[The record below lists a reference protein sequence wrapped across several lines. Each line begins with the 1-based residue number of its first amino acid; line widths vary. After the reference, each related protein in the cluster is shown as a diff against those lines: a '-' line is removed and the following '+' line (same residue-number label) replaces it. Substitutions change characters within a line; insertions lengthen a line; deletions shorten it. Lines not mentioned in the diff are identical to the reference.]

1 MSKKIKNQAQIL
13 EKLGIEAL
21 NEMQQE
27 AQFAIHTL
35 DEIILLSP
43 TGSGKTL
50 GFLLPIMASLDPNL
64 EQVQAMIIAPSR
76 ELAVQI
82 AQVAREMGAGF
93 KIELLYGG
101 RSFSKDRTQLQHP
114 PALIVGTPG
123 RIADHLR
130 RQTFETSAVQTLV
143 LDEFDKAL
151 EIGFEGEMTEI
162 IELLPNLQKKV
173 LTSATQGIEVPDFVG
188 LDNPTTVDHLQ
199 EGTSKLSINIVASP
213 QKDKLSTL
221 GDLLT
226 RLEGQAGIVFCNF
239 KDSIQRVSSYLSERN
254 LPHASF
260 YGGMEQQD
268 RELSLLKFRN
278 GTHQLL
284 LATDLAARG
293 IDIPDI
299 QFIIHYHLPVRAE
312 AFIHRNGRTARMH
325 RDGTAYVLHWT
336 KEELPDFIADLNS
349 PILQVGDVQS
359 TTGTTTSEWT
369 TLRLSLGRRDKV
381 SKGDIAGFFFRQ
393 GELKKDELGRIEL
406 KQAESFVAV
415 PSKRKKHILKALNN
429 GRLKKKKVRIWEV

>member
-1 MSKKIKNQAQIL
+1 MAKKIKNQVQIL

-35 DEIILLSP
+35 DEVVLLSP

-50 GFLLPIMASLDPNL
+50 AFLLPMIANLDPNL

-114 PALIVGTPG
+114 PALVVGTPG

-130 RQTFETSAVQTLV
+130 RQTFDTSAVQTLV

-151 EIGFEGEMTEI
+151 EIGFEEEMKEI
-162 IELLPNLQKKV
+162 LHFLPNLQKKI
-173 LTSATQGIEVPDFVG
+173 LTSATQGIEVPEFVE
-188 LDNPTTVDHLQ
+188 LEHPTTVNYLSDSS
-199 EGTSKLSINIVASP
+199 SKLAVQIIASP
-213 QKDKLSTL
+213 KKDKLETL
-221 GDLLT
+221 GNLLT
-226 RLEGQAGIVFCNF
+226 QLNGQAGIIFCNF

-254 LPHASF
+254 IPHASF
-260 YGGMEQQD
+260 HGSMEQED
-268 RELSLLKFRN
+268 RERSLLKFRN

-293 IDIPDI
+293 IDIPDM

-312 AFIHRNGRTARMH
+312 EFTHRNGRTARMH
-325 RDGTAYVLHWT
+325 KDGTAYVLHWM
-336 KEELPDFIADLNS
+336 KEELPDFIAELNA
-349 PILQVGDVQS
+349 PVLKVDEVH
-359 TTGTTTSEWT
+359 TTTAENAISWI

-406 KQAESFVAV
+406 KQSESFVAV
-415 PSKRKKHILKALNN
+415 PERRKKHLLKVLNDE
-429 GRLKKKKVRIWEV
+429 RLKKKKVRIWEV